1 MSAFCNVADLS
12 RSSNLAKLKLQNSCP
27 VLQVVNFFQ
36 DPPRLAPPY
45 SIARLA
51 GIETEEKL
59 EEKEVKE
66 GGGEERV
73 DSSESDE
80 PKVKIT
86 RERSWH

>member
-1 MSAFCNVADLS
+1 M
-12 RSSNLAKLKLQNSCP
+12 
-27 VLQVVNFFQ
+27 VNFFQ

-51 GIETEEKL
+51 GIETDEKL

-86 RERSWH
+86 ISSWLNCALRDDEAVYWASIGHYETVAVSNW